1 MKWVIIS
8 DELSALGWRLAGARQ
23 LIADEHSVQVR
34 LAEAQGDADVV
45 FVTADLARR
54 LPESVLQEALLQ
66 EQPLIALIAGLP
78 GGSEPPNLE
87 QEVKHVLGI
96 GV

>member
-8 DELSALGWRLAGARQ
+8 DELGALGWRLAGARQ
-23 LIADEHSVQVR
+23 LTADEHSVQVR

-45 FVTADLARR
+45 FVTADFSRR
-54 LPESVLQEALLQ
+54 LPDSVLEEALLK
-66 EQPLIALIAGLP
+66 EKPLIAVIAGLP
-78 GGSEPPNLE
+78 SGSEPPDLE
-87 QEVKHVLGI
+87 QEVRHVLGV

>member
-23 LIADEHSVQVR
+23 LIADEHSVQAR

-45 FVTADLARR
+45 FVTADLTRR
-54 LPESVLQEALLQ
+54 LPDSVRKEALLK
-66 EQPLIALIAGLP
+66 ETPLVAVIAGLP
-78 GGSEPPNLE
+78 AGSEPPDLE
-87 QEVKHVLGI
+87 LEVKHVLGV

>member
-1 MKWVIIS
+1 MNWVIIS
-8 DELSALGWRLAGARQ
+8 DELGALGWRLAGARQ

-45 FVTADLARR
+45 FLTADLAQR
-54 LPESVLQEALLQ
+54 LPDSVLKEALLK
-66 EQPLIALIAGLP
+66 EKPLIGVIAGLP
-78 GGSEPPNLE
+78 SGSEPPDLE
-87 QEVKHVLGI
+87 REVMHVLGI